1 MAGRGRPGV
10 EPLVEQRE
18 LFVSLITAGVSNSAA
33 CRQVGVNRK
42 TGTRWRY
49 GRSVPGVGGGTLH
62 YPSVLSPPSSTISS
76 RYLSEDERVTI
87 ADLHRTGPSSRAIA
101 EQVRRSPSTIS
112 RELARNS
119 VPDGRYGS
127 AAAHRL
133 ASGRRRRPRARRL
146 EADPVLRAFVQQ
158 CMDVRWSSEQI
169 SHALTVEFPDQ
180 PGRQLVPESLYQ
192 ALYAA
197 TPVLQRTLRTRR
209 WRRRRRPHHSPDARS
224 SYRLAT
230 PMVMIDQ
237 RPAAADDRVE
247 VGHWEGDLI
256 MGLGN
261 GSAIG
266 TLVERTTRTL
276 ILVHLPHGRTA
287 AAVRDA
293 LTKVFTDLPV
303 GLRRSLTWDQGKE
316 LSAHADLTRTVAL
329 PVYFCQPHSPWQ
341 RGSNENMN
349 GLLRDYFP
357 KGTDLAVHTAE
368 RLTEVAAELNNRPR
382 KTLRWTSPATLI
394 AAHLG
399 PSHTEVPSHLHDVVL
414 QR

>member
-1 MAGRGRPGV
+1 VAVRAQRP
-10 EPLVEQRE
+10 
-18 LFVSLITAGVSNSAA
+18 
-33 CRQVGVNRK
+33 
-42 TGTRWRY
+42 
-49 GRSVPGVGGGTLH
+49 PGVGGGTLH
-62 YPSVLSPPSSTISS
+62 YPPVLSPRSSTISS

-87 ADLHRTGPSSRAIA
+87 TDLHRTGLSSRAIA
-101 EQVRRSPSTIS
+101 EQVRCSPSTIS

-158 CMDVRWSSEQI
+158 CMDVRWSPEQL
-169 SHALTVEFPDQ
+169 SHAVTVEFPDQ

-197 TPVLQRTLRTRR
+197 TPVLQRTFRTRR
-209 WRRRRRPHHSPDARS
+209 WRRRRRPHRSPDARS

-266 TLVERTTRTL
+266 TLVERSTRTL

-287 AAVRDA
+287 AAGARGSRTGPA
-293 LTKVFTDLPV
+293 GRLWAGAPEGGVFTDRDRPQPERDRRAAWRI
-303 GLRRSLTWDQGKE
+303 GAAATGSGSRLRTIPFNSSYTG
-316 LSAHADLTRTVAL
+316 
-329 PVYFCQPHSPWQ
+329 
-341 RGSNENMN
+341 
-349 GLLRDYFP
+349 
-357 KGTDLAVHTAE
+357 
-368 RLTEVAAELNNRPR
+368 
-382 KTLRWTSPATLI
+382 
-394 AAHLG
+394 
-399 PSHTEVPSHLHDVVL
+399 VVL
-414 QR
+414 VYASCRVEEVGVGSSVAGPGVGGSADEGVPRRGGGCGDRGVWAH

>member
-1 MAGRGRPGV
+1 
-10 EPLVEQRE
+10 
-18 LFVSLITAGVSNSAA
+18 
-33 CRQVGVNRK
+33 
-42 TGTRWRY
+42 
-49 GRSVPGVGGGTLH
+49 
-62 YPSVLSPPSSTISS
+62 
-76 RYLSEDERVTI
+76 
-87 ADLHRTGPSSRAIA
+87 
-101 EQVRRSPSTIS
+101 VRRSPSTIS

-133 ASGRRRRPRARRL
+133 ASGRRRRPRARRH
-146 EADPVLRAFVQQ
+146 EADPVLRGFVQQ
-158 CMDVRWSSEQI
+158 CLDVRWSPEQI

-197 TPVLQRTLRTRR
+197 TPVLQRTFRTRR
-209 WRRRRRPHHSPDARS
+209 WRRRRRPHRSPDARS

-237 RPAAADDRVE
+237 RPTAADDRVE

-266 TLVERTTRTL
+266 TLVERSTRTL
-276 ILVHLPHGRTA
+276 ILVHLPHGGTA

-293 LTKVFTDLPV
+293 LTKVFTDLPF
-303 GLRRSLTWDQGKE
+303 GQRRSLTWDQGKE
-316 LSAHADLTRTVAL
+316 LSAHADLSRTLAL
-329 PVYFCQPHSPWQ
+329 PVYFCQPHGPWQ

-349 GLLRDYFP
+349 GLIRDYFP
-357 KGTDLAVHTAE
+357 KGTDLAVHAAE
-368 RLTEVAAELNNRPR
+368 RLAEVAAELNNRSR
-382 KTLRWTSPATLI
+382 KTVRMYLAPLAGSDSP
-394 AAHLG
+394 
-399 PSHTEVPSHLHDVVL
+399 
-414 QR
+414 